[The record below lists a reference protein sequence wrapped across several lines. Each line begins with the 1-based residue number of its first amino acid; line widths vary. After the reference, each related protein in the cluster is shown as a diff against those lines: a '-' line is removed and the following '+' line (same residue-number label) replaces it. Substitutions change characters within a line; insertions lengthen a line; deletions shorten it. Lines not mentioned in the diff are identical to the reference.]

1 MNKHAVRL
9 LSGWVAQQAGKPPVV
24 VSLLRRTGER
34 LNLKAMGKLEIRN
47 DRTVLSTENNGYAG
61 SERDENLIEE
71 DLVDTEIPVDDRIP
85 DGIDEIVED
94 DRPVYDEEGYRHDP
108 GE

>member
-1 MNKHAVRL
+1 
-9 LSGWVAQQAGKPPVV
+9 
-24 VSLLRRTGER
+24 
-34 LNLKAMGKLEIRN
+34 MGKLEIRN

-85 DGIDEIVED
+85 DGTKSSRTTVPSTTRRATGTIRASDPTLPGIKKGHPLLGGCPCSDRTGIVI
-94 DRPVYDEEGYRHDP
+94 
-108 GE
+108 

>member
-1 MNKHAVRL
+1 
-9 LSGWVAQQAGKPPVV
+9 
-24 VSLLRRTGER
+24 
-34 LNLKAMGKLEIRN
+34 MGKLEIRN

-94 DRPVYDEEGYRHDP
+94 DRPRRGGLPARSGRVPPPCRG
-108 GE
+108 